1 MKKVKFEFDIP
12 EWVLAII
19 YIIGCGVIGV
29 LFGAIVSL
37 LI

>member
-12 EWVLAII
+12 VWLLVII
-19 YIIGCGVIGV
+19 YIIGCGAIGAI
-29 LFGAIVSL
+29 FGAIVSL